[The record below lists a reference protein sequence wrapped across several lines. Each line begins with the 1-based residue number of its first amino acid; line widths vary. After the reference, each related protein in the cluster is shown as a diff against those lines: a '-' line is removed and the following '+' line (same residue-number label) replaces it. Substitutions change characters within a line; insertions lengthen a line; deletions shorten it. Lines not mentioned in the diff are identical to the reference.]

1 MFGYV
6 SRHKRLL
13 QFVLVLFIVPPFAF
27 WGIDSYQRFF
37 SASTDIAEVSG
48 QKISDQEF
56 NEQLRQQQERMRS
69 LLGRNFSA
77 ESIDTPEMRAQLLD
91 GMISQRLLT
100 LQAVRANLVVSD
112 EQLREVVA
120 SIPAFQDGGKFSR
133 ERYAETLR
141 RENNYTPPQF
151 EANLRRDLIMQQLTS
166 ALGDSGL
173 ASRTAARQIAALRAE
188 RREVA
193 EYTISADQFASQVK
207 LAPEAVQTYYD
218 ANRSRFQ
225 VPEQIRAEYVV
236 LTGEVLLA
244 LDPISPDEIKAW
256 YQSHSEQ
263 YQENEQRQASHILV
277 VVRAGASDAEKAKAR
292 EKAEAL
298 LAQVRKSP
306 ASFADLAKK
315 SSDDPGSAPRGG
327 DLGYFSRGM
336 MVKAFEDAVFH
347 LKTNETSGLVES
359 DFGFHIIRLTGIK
372 PAKVRGVEEV
382 RGEIERELRKQRA
395 GKKFAEVAEAFSN
408 LVYEQPDSL
417 KPVADKFKL
426 AVQTSG
432 WVTRQSAQEQ
442 VLNSPRVRSALFA
455 EDAIKNRR
463 NTEAIEASPGALV
476 SARVVEHR
484 PATTRPLEEVRG
496 DVLRQLRQ
504 KEAALLAARQGAA
517 KLEALKKGNAAA
529 VSFGPAKTVS
539 RDDPKGM
546 KPEHLAAIF
555 RADRTKLPAYVGVD
569 LPNGYVVLRISRV
582 VDVTVD
588 ETRQKNLQAELG
600 RNAGTQEFQAYLA
613 GLRASAKIEINK
625 ALLEKKQP

>member
-1 MFGYV
+1 MFGFV

-37 SASTDIAEVSG
+37 STSTDVAEVSG

-69 LLGRNFSA
+69 LLGRNYSA

-100 LQAVRANLVVSD
+100 LQAVRGNLVVSD

-133 ERYAETLR
+133 ERYEEALR
-141 RENNYTPPQF
+141 RENYTPLQF
-151 EANLRRDLIMQQLTS
+151 EASLRRDLIMQQLTS
-166 ALGDSGL
+166 AIGDSGL

-188 RREVA
+188 QREVA
-193 EYTISADQFASQVK
+193 EFTISADRFASQVK
-207 LAPEAVQTYYD
+207 LPPEAVQTYYD

-236 LTGEVLLA
+236 LTSDALLA
-244 LDPISPDEIKAW
+244 LDPISQDEIKAW

-263 YQENEQRQASHILV
+263 YEEKEQRRASHILV
-277 VVRAGASDAEKAKAR
+277 AVKAGASEAGKAKSR

-306 ASFADLAKK
+306 GSFADLAKK
-315 SSDDPGSAPRGG
+315 NSDDPGSAPKGG
-327 DLGYFSRGM
+327 DLGYFSQGM

-347 LKTNETSGLVES
+347 LKTNDTSGLVES
-359 DFGFHIIRLTGIK
+359 DFGFHVIRLTGIK

-382 RGEIERELRKQRA
+382 RGQIERELQKQRA
-395 GKKFAEVAEAFSN
+395 GKKFAEAAEAFSN

-426 AVQTSG
+426 ALQTSG

-442 VLNSPRVRSALFA
+442 VLNSPRVLSALFT

-463 NTEAIEASPGALV
+463 NTEAVEASPGTLV
-476 SARVVEHR
+476 SARAVEHR
-484 PATTRPLEEVRG
+484 RATTRPLEEVRG

-504 KEAALLAARQGAA
+504 KEAAALAARQGAA
-517 KLEALKKGNAAA
+517 KLEELKKGNAAA
-529 VSFGPAKTVS
+529 AAFGPAKTVS
-539 RDDPKGM
+539 RDDPKGV
-546 KPEHLAAIF
+546 KPEHFAAIF
-555 RADRTKLPAYVGVD
+555 RADRSKLPAYVGVE

-582 VDVTVD
+582 VDATVD
-588 ETRQKNLQAELG
+588 EARQKNLQAELG
-600 RNAGTQEFQAYLA
+600 RNAGTQEFKAYLA
-613 GLRASAKIEINK
+613 SLRANAKIEINK